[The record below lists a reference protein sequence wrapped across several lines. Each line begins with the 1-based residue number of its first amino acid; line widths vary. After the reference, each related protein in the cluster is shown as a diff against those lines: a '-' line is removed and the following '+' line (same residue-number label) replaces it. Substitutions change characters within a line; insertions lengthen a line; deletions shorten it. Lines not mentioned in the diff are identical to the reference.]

1 MIVVDSSVLVS
12 LLRGTETK
20 GSQALESI
28 LKAEI
33 DFGIPAPCLQ
43 EILQGARD
51 AKEFKVIDTFLSK
64 QKLLIPKDINSYREA
79 AKIAFDCRRVGKTI
93 RSSIDCLIAQLTL
106 EINGVLLHE
115 DKDFFAVQR
124 VRPLKF
130 LL

>member
-1 MIVVDSSVLVS
+1 MIVVDTSVLVS

-28 LKAEI
+28 IKAEI

-51 AKEFKVIDTFLSK
+51 AKEFNVIDSFLSK
-64 QKLLIPKDINSYREA
+64 QKLLIPNDINSYREA
-79 AKIAFDCRRVGKTI
+79 AKIAFDCRRIGKTV
-93 RSSIDCLIAQLTL
+93 RSAIDCLIAQLTL
-106 EINGVLLHE
+106 EADGVLLHE
-115 DKDFFAVQR
+115 DKDFLAVQK
-124 VRPLKF
+124 VLPLKF